1 MRFIIPSAPMRRPIP
16 PDGPDWVHEIKWDG
30 WRLQAHKGADGVKL
44 YSRPGNDI
52 TARFPW
58 IAADIGR
65 LPRRTLILDGELVA
79 FDDHE
84 RPDFHLL
91 RRKQSAVV
99 PFPFD
104 ILEINGADLCGRPW
118 RERRRFLERL
128 MTRERDDALRLSTC
142 GTTGLRCYEP
152 PARTASRASSR
163 STARRPIGQGKL
175 MSGSRS
181 RCRAG
186 QRPTGAVSYDQCRPR
201 SQSGLWQTEQ
211 RI

>member
-1 MRFIIPSAPMRRPIP
+1 MRFITPSAPMRRPIP

-30 WRLQAHKGADGVKL
+30 WRLQAHKGADGVTL

-99 PFPFD
+99 AFLFD

-118 RERRRFLERL
+118 CERRRFLERL
-128 MTRERDDALRLSTC
+128 MTRERDDAHRLSDVWDD
-142 GTTGLRCYEP
+142 GPALLR
-152 PARTASRASSR
+152 AAA
-163 STARRPIGQGKL
+163 
-175 MSGSRS
+175 
-181 RCRAG
+181 
-186 QRPTGAVSYDQCRPR
+186 RPR
-201 SQSGLWQTEQ
+201 GHRLEAPRGALSV
-211 RI
+211 RAY